1 MIHRLQGSR
10 WGEQL
15 AVSVLWLGD
24 GDRLRGAI
32 VPDPVVDRDPEE
44 GRHPPL
50 VVAALEAAQ
59 GYRRG
64 CPSLSVMAGL
74 DRDVGGNRNVS
85 ATALRFFFK
94 ITLKRHDL

>member
-15 AVSVLWLGD
+15 AASVLWLGD

-32 VPDPVVDRDPEE
+32 VPDPAVDHDPKE

-50 VVAALEAAQ
+50 VMAALEAAQ
-59 GYRRG
+59 G
-64 CPSLSVMAGL
+64 
-74 DRDVGGNRNVS
+74 
-85 ATALRFFFK
+85 
-94 ITLKRHDL
+94 